1 MIDRNPVRVA
11 LVLSALDH
19 LWKEVL
25 EMLNMLKK
33 QANQFYT
40 ENGAVTYRTTASDC
54 LDLFSR
60 IGAMRNAGEQ
70 DIIECFSRAYIENPD
85 LTMKILFYARDVR
98 GGLGERRVF
107 RVIMNWLAGYNKTS
121 VEKNIERIAEY
132 GRFDDVVELM
142 DTSCK
147 DSVLAYIRK
156 QLFADLAALEKQGSV
171 SLLAKWLPS
180 VNASNADTV
189 RKAKSIARAL
199 NMSDAQYRKA
209 LSKLRAQIK
218 IIENNL
224 REKDYTFDYSKQP
237 SKAMFKY
244 RQAFIRND
252 NERYMEFLNR
262 VEKGETK
269 LNTSTLMPYDII
281 APIVTQDNNYCAWS
295 GTTIEINPAVRQ
307 SMNVS
312 WNALEDF
319 TDNRNAL
326 AVIDSSGSMYWGG
339 TPIPEAVAI
348 SLGIYFAERNKGAFR
363 NHFITFSETPRL
375 VEVKGKD
382 IVDKTVYCES
392 FSEIGNTDVQKV
404 FELLL
409 DTAVENHLPQRDL
422 PETLYIITDMEFDA
436 CVYGADITNFEYAK
450 KQFARFGYI
459 LPQIVFWNIQSRN
472 AQVPVTM
479 NEQGVVLV
487 SGCTPR
493 LFSMIASG
501 KYNPYDFM
509 MEVIGS
515 DRYAQIAA

>member
-1 MIDRNPVRVA
+1 M
-11 LVLSALDH
+11 
-19 LWKEVL
+19 
-25 EMLNMLKK
+25 
-33 QANQFYT
+33 
-40 ENGAVTYRTTASDC
+40 
-54 LDLFSR
+54 
-60 IGAMRNAGEQ
+60 
-70 DIIECFSRAYIENPD
+70 
-85 LTMKILFYARDVR
+85 
-98 GGLGERRVF
+98 
-107 RVIMNWLAGYNKTS
+107 
-121 VEKNIERIAEY
+121 
-132 GRFDDVVELM
+132 
-142 DTSCK
+142 
-147 DSVLAYIRK
+147 
-156 QLFADLAALEKQGSV
+156 
-171 SLLAKWLPS
+171 
-180 VNASNADTV
+180 
-189 RKAKSIARAL
+189 
-199 NMSDAQYRKA
+199 
-209 LSKLRAQIK
+209 
-218 IIENNL
+218 
-224 REKDYTFDYSKQP
+224 
-237 SKAMFKY
+237 
-244 RQAFIRND
+244 
-252 NERYMEFLNR
+252 
-262 VEKGETK
+262 
-269 LNTSTLMPYDII
+269 
-281 APIVTQDNNYCAWS
+281 
-295 GTTIEINPAVRQ
+295 
-307 SMNVS
+307 
-312 WNALEDF
+312 EDF